1 MKKCIILIINI
12 YDYTFIVLLSFLIYK
27 IVFYYSFRF
36 IIRFSYILNMRATL
50 NNLGKKKQENTW
62 GKNVDNSLLIV
73 QKERGSVK
81 KLIKLALKV
90 GKHPLKFNE
99 SFSAKNIRTLNRS

>member
-1 MKKCIILIINI
+1 M
-12 YDYTFIVLLSFLIYK
+12 
-27 IVFYYSFRF
+27 YYSNNKYLWLHIYCF
-36 IIRFSYILNMRATL
+36 IEFFDITKLFSTTLSISLYDFLSYILKMRATL